1 MAESKKK
8 TEKPENLDSFT
19 DLEGQRPKS
28 DTTKTAEKKK
38 EALVKIRALKT
49 IRGAY
54 GAFDSGNEYEV
65 PESTADILCK
75 DGRAKK
81 C

>member
-19 DLEGQRPKS
+19 DLKGQRPES
-28 DTTKTAEKKK
+28 DTTKTAEAKK

-49 IRGAY
+49 IRGVY

-65 PESTADILCK
+65 PENTADILCK
-75 DGRAKK
+75 DGRAEK

>member
-1 MAESKKK
+1 MSENKKK

-19 DLEGQRPKS
+19 ELEGQRPKS
-28 DTTKTAEKKK
+28 DTTKTAEEKK

-49 IRGAY
+49 IRGVY

-75 DGRAKK
+75 DERAKK